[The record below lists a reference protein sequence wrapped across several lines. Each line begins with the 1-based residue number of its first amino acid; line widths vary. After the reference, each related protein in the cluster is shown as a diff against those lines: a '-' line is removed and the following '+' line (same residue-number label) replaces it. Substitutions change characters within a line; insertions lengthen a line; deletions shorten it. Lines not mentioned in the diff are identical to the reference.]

1 MQLLNHKFGDDGVS
15 LWPLQQQRVVKM
27 MVLDVLDLVQ
37 RSSAQIS
44 ELRSDKTF
52 WSRMAYHTAMD
63 DCRSAMVS

>member
-1 MQLLNHKFGDDGVS
+1 
-15 LWPLQQQRVVKM
+15 M